1 MTTTTPHAPA
11 LTPYLVDAESL
22 PSPPPIVMEI
32 AKRAEADDVTIP
44 ELAGL
49 IGKDAPLAAKL
60 VRMSNSSMFNLGREI
75 TSIDRALML
84 LGLKTVKML
93 AISLSLRT
101 LMPGGTS
108 ELNDGSATRRRSLVS
123 AVVGRHLMEKVEP
136 ELADEAFLAG
146 LLSNI
151 GLIAIADRRPDH
163 YDALFVETAWP
174 SAARQHEVLGFPVD
188 VLSAEL
194 LDRWGMHG
202 SFGLAIA
209 NCGSH
214 EPTIVDDAR
223 ANTLA
228 VVLRAARAAE
238 ELLCGVENDAG
249 TAIGRLFALA
259 ERDLDLN
266 RDEVEQVLLETEPV
280 IAETAEL
287 LSFDLPPGSDHA
299 MLVATAMAS
308 LQTFTVD
315 MAAAANQNQR
325 QNEELRA
332 ENQQLAETSRT
343 DALTGLM
350 NRGAFD
356 EEMARQIAARQR
368 QAFDDQLG
376 LLVLDLDKFKSV
388 NDTYGHASGDAVLR
402 SVAHVLAQ
410 QVRTDEVVARFGGE
424 EFVVILPHANADSL
438 FLAGERLRR
447 AIEAT
452 IIGIPS
458 GTLQVT
464 ASFGGALLVDPHA
477 RNASEDTFHRAD
489 EALYTSKQTGRN
501 RVTIV

>member
-1 MTTTTPHAPA
+1 MTLSTPHAPA
-11 LTPYLVDAESL
+11 LTPYLVDAETL

-32 AKRAEADDVTIP
+32 AKRAESDDVTIP
-44 ELAGL
+44 ELAAL

-108 ELNDGSATRRRSLVS
+108 DVNDGSVTRRRSLVS
-123 AVVGRHLMEKVEP
+123 AVVARNLMERTER
-136 ELADEAFLAG
+136 EYTDEAFLTG

-174 SAARQHEVLGFPVD
+174 SAQRQHEVLGFGIN
-188 VLSAEL
+188 VLTAEL
-194 LDRWGMHG
+194 LDRWGMHPA
-202 SFGLAIA
+202 FATAITH
-209 NCGSH
+209 CD
-214 EPTIVDDAR
+214 VDDLSAITDPKSL
-223 ANTLA
+223 TLA
-228 VVLRAARAAE
+228 KVLRAARAAE
-238 ELLCGVENDAG
+238 ELVCGVENDAG
-249 TAIGRLFALA
+249 TALGRLFALA
-259 ERDLDLN
+259 EADLGMSQ
-266 RDEVEQVLLETEPV
+266 DEVQEMLLEVEPV
-280 IAETAEL
+280 IAETADL
-287 LSFDLPPGSDHA
+287 LSFDLPCGSDHA
-299 MLVATAMAS
+299 MLVTQAMAS

-325 QNEELRA
+325 QNEQLKA
-332 ENQQLAETSRT
+332 ENQALTATSRT
-343 DALTGLM
+343 DALTGLL
-350 NRGAFD
+350 NRGAYD
-356 EEMARQIAARQR
+356 EEIARHIAARQR
-368 QAFDDQLG
+368 QAFNDHLAI
-376 LLVLDLDKFKSV
+376 LVIDLDRFKSV
-388 NDTYGHASGDAVLR
+388 NDTHGHAAGDAVLR
-402 SVAHVLAQ
+402 SVAHVLSQ
-410 QVRTDEVVARFGGE
+410 QVRTDEIVARFGGE
-424 EFVVILPHANADSL
+424 EFVVILPHANENSL

-464 ASFGGALLVDPHA
+464 ASFGGALLLDPA
-477 RNASEDTFHRAD
+477 RADASEDMFHRAD
-489 EALYTSKQTGRN
+489 AALYASKQGGRN
-501 RVTIV
+501 RVTLG